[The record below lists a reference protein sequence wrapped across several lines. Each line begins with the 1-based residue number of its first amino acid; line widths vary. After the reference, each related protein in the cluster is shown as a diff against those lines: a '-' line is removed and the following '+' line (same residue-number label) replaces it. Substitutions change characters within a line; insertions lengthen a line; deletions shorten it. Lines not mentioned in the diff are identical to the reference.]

1 MHYKLLLLLS
11 WLLLLLLCNECN
23 GRCKVSATFV
33 AIISLALHSVCM
45 HILDLWLKVRMMMMM
60 MMLLLLR
67 LTDWLPATL
76 CSLLPTPK
84 ALAIITSTQFYFISW
99 MQPQSQPHLPPLLP
113 PFVYLV
119 FVSFLHAHKI
129 KCNNSKRCNNSVRY
143 LSRFLFYF
151 SLCLALPLCSFFVCL
166 FNFSAILLAAR
177 ALTLHLHFRVAAR
190 PLKICCSFVIVVAVL
205 SS

>member
-11 WLLLLLLCNECN
+11 WLLLLLCNECN

-33 AIISLALHSVCM
+33 AIISRALHSVCM
-45 HILDLWLKVRMMMMM
+45 HILDLWLKVRMMMM
-60 MMLLLLR
+60 LLLLR
-67 LTDWLPATL
+67 LTDWLTAG
-76 CSLLPTPK
+76 
-84 ALAIITSTQFYFISW
+84 Y
-99 MQPQSQPHLPPLLP
+99 PLLP
-113 PFVYLV
+113 SSHTKSSGNYYKHTILFYQLNAVPLPAPFASLPSFVYLV

-143 LSRFLFYF
+143 LSRFLFYC

-190 PLKICCSFVIVVAVL
+190 PLKICCYYCCCCT
-205 SS
+205 